1 MCGQT
6 ASNLHAACG
15 VEEITAIRN
24 AQKRKTI
31 TPHPVVATAS

>member
-6 ASNLHAACG
+6 ANNLHAVCG
-15 VEEITAIRN
+15 VEEGTAIKN

-31 TPHPVVATAS
+31 TPHPIAAIAS